1 MGANV
6 HTREK
11 NGYTALMLAVMSDR
25 VSAGGCRLEGR
36 VRVRVSHMAYILV
49 YILIFLPPL
58 HWLRLP
64 SLKTCIFLPSLSY
77 QPNPGHRISHVK
89 APLPSFL
96 FLFAVAAL
104 LDKGADVNSTD
115 SIGCTALHH
124 SIYSGSLLS
133 MALLLSSGANLN
145 LRDDEG
151 LTPLEAAECCGRQ
164 EAIEPIKKAVLKVS
178 ISEDC

>member
-1 MGANV
+1 M
-6 HTREK
+6 K
-11 NGYTALMLAVMSDR
+11 P
-25 VSAGGCRLEGR
+25 
-36 VRVRVSHMAYILV
+36 IL
-49 YILIFLPPL
+49 
-58 HWLRLP
+58 R
-64 SLKTCIFLPSLSY
+64 SLSSY
-77 QPNPGHRISHVK
+77 T
-89 APLPSFL
+89 SFL
-96 FLFAVAAL
+96 AVAAL

-164 EAIEPIKKAVLKVS
+164 EAIEPLKKAVLKVS
-178 ISEDC
+178 ISEGCLSQRLRLGLENEAKHSTLCSPMKFYLFGCFLNPFITLFLVCFPVRVSAGKAA